1 MRPATDVSKDS
12 AEEGSSAPTH
22 SDTAE
27 KFTASLLHHP
37 FAKAPGR
44 SAQAS
49 YFADSMLCCRLFVP
63 SLFFRAHKKG
73 LGFQNKTP
81 KIKNIQFVRINITF
95 FSTYKQGQHL
105 IGKYCCKTLHFLVF
119 LNTHQKISKDSE
131 TAQHICLRKL
141 EKQTDSRPG
150 HCLTGACRIRYM
162 RGP

>member
-63 SLFFRAHKKG
+63 SLFFRAHEKG
-73 LGFQNKTP
+73 LGVQNKTP
-81 KIKNIQFVRINITF
+81 KIKNMQFVRINITF
-95 FSTYKQGQHL
+95 FQHL
-105 IGKYCCKTLHFLVF
+105 QARIAFNRKVQL
-119 LNTHQKISKDSE
+119 QD
-131 TAQHICLRKL
+131 TAFFSILKHSPKNN
-141 EKQTDSRPG
+141 
-150 HCLTGACRIRYM
+150 
-162 RGP
+162 